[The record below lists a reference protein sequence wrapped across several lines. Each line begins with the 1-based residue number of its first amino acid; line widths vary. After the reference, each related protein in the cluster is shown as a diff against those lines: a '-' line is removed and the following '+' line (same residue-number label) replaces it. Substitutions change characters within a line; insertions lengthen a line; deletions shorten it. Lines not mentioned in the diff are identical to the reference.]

1 MSNEI
6 RVWDPLV
13 RIFHWGLVLAFT
25 VAYLSGDEENSL
37 HIYSGYIVLGL
48 IGFRVLW
55 GLVGTRYA
63 RFSNFVYSPETVIQY
78 LKDLV
83 IKKPK
88 HYIGHNPAGG
98 AMVIAMLL
106 CLFVVSVSGLKV
118 YAIEEGLGPL
128 AGEFPALT
136 VISPVYADDDEYDDD
151 DEYEKHENGHGEDE
165 EGEEFWE
172 EIHEVSSNLMLLLI
186 FLHITGVIVSS
197 RLHDEH
203 LIKAMFTGKKIS
215 KTDS

>member
-1 MSNEI
+1 MMSNEI

-25 VAYLSGDEENSL
+25 VAYLSGDEESSL
-37 HIYSGYIVLGL
+37 HIYSGYVVLWL
-48 IGFRVLW
+48 IAFRVLW
-55 GLVGTRYA
+55 GLVGSRYA
-63 RFSNFVYSPETVIQY
+63 RFSDFVYSPGTVIQY
-78 LKDLV
+78 LKDL
-83 IKKPK
+83 IAKKPK

-128 AGEFPALT
+128 AGEYPALT
-136 VISPVYADDDEYDDD
+136 VISTAYANDDD
-151 DEYEKHENGHGEDE
+151 DEHGKNANRHGEDE
-165 EGEEFWE
+165 EAEEFWE
-172 EIHEVSSNLMLLLI
+172 EIHEASSNLMLLLI
-186 FLHITGVIVSS
+186 FLHITGVIVSA

-203 LIKAMFTGKKIS
+203 LVKAMFTGKKIG
-215 KTDS
+215 KTDT